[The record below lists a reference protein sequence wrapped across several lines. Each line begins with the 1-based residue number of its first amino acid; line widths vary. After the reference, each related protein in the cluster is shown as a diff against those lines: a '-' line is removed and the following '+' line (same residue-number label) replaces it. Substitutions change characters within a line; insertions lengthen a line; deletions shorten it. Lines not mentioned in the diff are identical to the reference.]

1 MKNLAEVRRRNN
13 SVATPTEMKAIQL
26 FVAFPFCPYSVGYR
40 EPLITVGSTG
50 PSPYPRSPFPFPVSA
65 DV

>member
-1 MKNLAEVRRRNN
+1 MPA
-13 SVATPTEMKAIQL
+13 PTEMEASHL
-26 FVAFPFCPYSVGYR
+26 FVASMSCPSSAGYR